1 MALDGATLHLLRC
14 ELSKQLAGA
23 RVDKVQQPTREEL
36 VLIMR
41 SREGT
46 YRLLISARAACPR
59 INITPSTIEN
69 PAQPPMFCM
78 LMRKKLCGARLEGI
92 RQQGMDR
99 VLMLDFE
106 AVSELGDR
114 VRLTMIV
121 EIMGRCSN
129 AILVDGDGKIVDAL
143 KRVDGAMSTAR
154 IILPGLKYT
163 QPPVQDKLN
172 ILENDT
178 GIICRRICGS
188 IGMPLSKACLGA
200 IEGISPIVARELAH
214 RVCPGRD
221 IAVEEMTDTLRQS
234 LEYHIDALRR
244 TLTEG
249 GQPTLVTENGRVIDM
264 TFMPAM
270 QYGEKAE
277 MVTYESYSALLD
289 AFCGNR
295 DHAERMK
302 VKEQDLLKLLANAAD
317 RTARKLTAQR
327 KELEQAAQRDQL
339 RLYGDLINA
348 NIYRLSKGD
357 SFCELENYFDPE
369 LATVRIVLDPTL
381 TPSQNAQVYYKEYR
395 RAQTAEA
402 HLVPLIEQGE
412 QELLYIDSVFDALSR
427 AGTTAEVAEIRAEL
441 TEGGYI
447 KQKSSGKG
455 KPSPLAQPMRFVS
468 DDGFEISAGRNNRQN
483 DRLTLKDAANS
494 DTWLHA
500 AKMPG
505 SHVVIHAHGQ
515 PVPDSTMEQ
524 AAVIAATYSR
534 GAGQGLVPVDFTRV
548 KNVTRMPGGKPGL
561 VNYVDYQTVFVH
573 PDNDLCE
580 RLKKK

>member
-1 MALDGATLHLLRC
+1 MALDGATLHLLRG
-14 ELSKQLAGA
+14 ELSRQLVGA
-23 RVDKVQQPTREEL
+23 RVDKVQQPSREEL
-36 VLIMR
+36 VLVMR
-41 SREGT
+41 SRVGT
-46 YRLLISARAACPR
+46 FRLLISVRAACPR
-59 INITPSTIEN
+59 INITPQNIEN

-78 LMRKKLCGARLEGI
+78 LMRKKLGGARLEAI

-143 KRVDGAMSTAR
+143 KRVDGAMSTMR
-154 IILPGLKYT
+154 MILPGLRYT
-163 QPPVQDKLN
+163 EPPVQDKLN
-172 ILENDT
+172 ILECDT
-178 GIICRRICGS
+178 AQLCSRICNS
-188 IGMPLSKACLGA
+188 IGTPLSKACLGA
-200 IEGISPIVARELAH
+200 IQGISPIVARELAH

-221 IAVEEMTDTLRQS
+221 ILVEDMTDTLRQS
-234 LEYHIDALRR
+234 LEYHIEALRR

-249 GQPTLVTENGRVIDM
+249 GQPTLVTENGRAIDM
-264 TFMPAM
+264 TFLSAT
-270 QYGEKAE
+270 QYGEKAQ
-277 MVTYESYSALLD
+277 MTQYESYSALLD
-289 AFCGNR
+289 AFCGSR

-317 RTARKLTAQR
+317 RTARKLAAQR
-327 KELEQAAQRDQL
+327 KELEEAAQRDQL

-369 LATVRIVLDPTL
+369 LATIRIMLDPTL
-381 TPSQNAQVYYKEYR
+381 SPSQNAQAYYKEYR

-402 HLVPLIEQGE
+402 HLIPLIEQGE

-427 AGTTAEVAEIRAEL
+427 ARTTAEVAEIRAEL
-441 TEGGYI
+441 TDGGYI
-447 KQKSSGKG
+447 KHKTTGKS
-455 KPSPLAQPMRFVS
+455 KPSALSQPMRFVS

-494 DTWLHA
+494 DTWFHA

-505 SHVVIHAHGQ
+505 SHVVVHAHGQ
-515 PVPDSTMEQ
+515 PVPDSTLEQ
-524 AAVIAATYSR
+524 AAIIAATYSR
-534 GAGQGLVPVDFTRV
+534 GAEQGLVPVDYTRV

-561 VNYVDYQTVFVH
+561 VNYVEYQTVFVH
-573 PDNDLCE
+573 PDPQLCE
-580 RLKKK
+580 RLKK

>member
-154 IILPGLKYT
+154 MILPGLKYT

-178 GIICRRICGS
+178 GHRRQ
-188 IGMPLSKACLGA
+188 
-200 IEGISPIVARELAH
+200 RQY
-214 RVCPGRD
+214 
-221 IAVEEMTDTLRQS
+221 AV
-234 LEYHIDALRR
+234 
-244 TLTEG
+244 
-249 GQPTLVTENGRVIDM
+249 
-264 TFMPAM
+264 
-270 QYGEKAE
+270 
-277 MVTYESYSALLD
+277 
-289 AFCGNR
+289 
-295 DHAERMK
+295 
-302 VKEQDLLKLLANAAD
+302 
-317 RTARKLTAQR
+317 
-327 KELEQAAQRDQL
+327 
-339 RLYGDLINA
+339 
-348 NIYRLSKGD
+348 
-357 SFCELENYFDPE
+357 
-369 LATVRIVLDPTL
+369 
-381 TPSQNAQVYYKEYR
+381 
-395 RAQTAEA
+395 
-402 HLVPLIEQGE
+402 
-412 QELLYIDSVFDALSR
+412 
-427 AGTTAEVAEIRAEL
+427 
-441 TEGGYI
+441 
-447 KQKSSGKG
+447 
-455 KPSPLAQPMRFVS
+455 
-468 DDGFEISAGRNNRQN
+468 
-483 DRLTLKDAANS
+483 
-494 DTWLHA
+494 
-500 AKMPG
+500 
-505 SHVVIHAHGQ
+505 
-515 PVPDSTMEQ
+515 
-524 AAVIAATYSR
+524 
-534 GAGQGLVPVDFTRV
+534 
-548 KNVTRMPGGKPGL
+548 
-561 VNYVDYQTVFVH
+561 
-573 PDNDLCE
+573 
-580 RLKKK
+580 

>member
-1 MALDGATLHLLRC
+1 MALDGATLHLLSR
-14 ELSKQLAGA
+14 ELTEKLAGT
-23 RVDKVQQPTREEL
+23 RVDKVQQPSREEL
-36 VLIMR
+36 VLVMR
-41 SREGT
+41 GREGT
-46 YRLLISARAACPR
+46 FRLLISTRAACPR
-59 INITPSTIEN
+59 INITPQNIEN

-78 LMRKKLCGARLEGI
+78 LMRKKLCGARLEQI

-129 AILVDGDGKIVDAL
+129 AVLVDADGKIIDAL
-143 KRVDGAMSTAR
+143 KRVDGAMSTMR
-154 IILPGLKYT
+154 MILPGLKYT
-163 QPPVQDKLN
+163 EPPQQDKLN
-172 ILENDT
+172 ILECSTVD
-178 GIICRRICGS
+178 ICERIMGCG
-188 IGMPLSKACLGA
+188 GLPLSKACLGS
-200 IEGISPIVARELAH
+200 IQGISPIVAREIAH
-214 RVCPGRD
+214 RVSPGRD
-221 IAVEEMTDTLRQS
+221 VAVDEMGDVLRQS
-234 LEYHIDALRR
+234 LERHIDGLRR
-244 TLTEG
+244 TLQEG
-249 GQPTLVTENGRVIDM
+249 GKPTLVSENGRAIDM
-264 TFMPAM
+264 TFMSPA
-270 QYGEKAE
+270 QYGDKAE
-277 MVTYESYSALLD
+277 MAEFGSYSELLD

-302 VKEQDLLKLLANAAD
+302 VKEQDLLRLLANAAD
-317 RTARKLTAQR
+317 RTARKLAVQR
-327 KELEQAAQRDQL
+327 KELEQAAKRDTL

-348 NIYRLSKGD
+348 NIYRLNKGD
-357 SFCELENYFDPE
+357 SFCELENYFDPDYT
-369 LATVRIVLDPTL
+369 TVRITLDPTL
-381 TPSQNAQVYYKEYR
+381 TPSQNAQTYYKEYR

-402 HLVPLIEQGE
+402 HLIPLIEQGE

-427 AGTTAEVAEIRAEL
+427 ARTTAEVAEIRAEL

-447 KQKSSGKG
+447 KCKTTGKN
-455 KPSPLAQPMRFVS
+455 KPSTLAQPMTFVS
-468 DDGFEISAGRNNRQN
+468 DDGFDISAGRNNRQN

-524 AAVIAATYSR
+524 AAIIAATYSR
-534 GAGQGLVPVDFTRV
+534 GAEQGLVPVDYTRV
-548 KNVTRMPGGKPGL
+548 KNVSRMPGGKPGL
-561 VNYVDYQTVFVH
+561 VNYVEYQTVFVH
-573 PDNDLCE
+573 PDPQLCE